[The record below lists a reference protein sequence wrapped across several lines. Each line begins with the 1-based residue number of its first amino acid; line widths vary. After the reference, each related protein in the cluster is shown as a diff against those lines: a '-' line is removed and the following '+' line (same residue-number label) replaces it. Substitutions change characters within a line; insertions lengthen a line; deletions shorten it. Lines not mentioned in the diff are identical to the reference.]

1 MVFETRRAAVEEHVE
16 TAVASRRVVS
26 YIRMAEI
33 RGEWEKEDGI
43 EQKTPPASTCLF
55 MCVYECDEGCI
66 QSSVLPSCIEQ
77 ILILKAYL
85 FARPDA
91 SLPRIFSSAN
101 HFRLYT
107 SNRATMF
114 IHSHT
119 YIMCYKH
126 KQFSQQV
133 TLSAGKRWAVYQTP
147 NISAYRFSEQNQ

>member
-1 MVFETRRAAVEEHVE
+1 MCVRIERYGTRRAAVEEHVE

-33 RGEWEKEDGI
+33 RGEREKEDGI
-43 EQKTPPASTCLF
+43 EQRTPSASTCLF

-91 SLPRIFSSAN
+91 SLPCPAYFLLRQPFQT
-101 HFRLYT
+101 LYFK
-107 SNRATMF
+107 SRDN
-114 IHSHT
+114 
-119 YIMCYKH
+119 
-126 KQFSQQV
+126 
-133 TLSAGKRWAVYQTP
+133 VYP
-147 NISAYRFSEQNQ
+147 